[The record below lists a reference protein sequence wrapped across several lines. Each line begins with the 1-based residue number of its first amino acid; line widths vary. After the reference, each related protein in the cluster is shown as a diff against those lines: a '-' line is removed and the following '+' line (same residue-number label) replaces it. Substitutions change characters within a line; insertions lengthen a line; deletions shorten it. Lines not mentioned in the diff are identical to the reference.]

1 MNYFIP
7 IVFIV
12 CICLPGSD
20 SAGLGGKSL
29 IFEKETSNS
38 YVRVFPSSFTD
49 LTAFTVCLRAASELT
64 RDYSLFSYATTWHD
78 NELLIWYTANGHIS
92 LSIYN
97 EIAEFSLPKMD
108 ALLRHICVTWES
120 REGLVTIWVNGKRSL
135 QKIGGKGRVVK
146 GSGQFILGQEQDRP
160 GGGFDIRQSFVGEIT
175 DVNMWD
181 CVLETSKIETA
192 NEGCFFTGGNII
204 SWGTTSHVSRGTVT
218 IKNNN
223 DCIF

>member
-7 IVFIV
+7 IVFMV
-12 CICLPGSD
+12 CIYLPGSD

-64 RDYSLFSYATTWHD
+64 RSYSLFSYATSGHD
-78 NELLIWYTANGHIS
+78 NELLIWYTANGHIT
-92 LSIYN
+92 LYIYN
-97 EIAEFSLPKMD
+97 EIAVFSLPKMD

-160 GGGFDIRQSFVGEIT
+160 GGGFDIQQSFVGEIT
-175 DVNMWD
+175 DVNMWN
-181 CVLETSKIETA
+181 CVLEPSKIETA

-204 SWGTTSHVSRGTVT
+204 NWGTTSYVSRGTVT
-218 IKNNN
+218 IKDNN

>member
-7 IVFIV
+7 IVFMV
-12 CICLPGSD
+12 CIYLPGSD

-29 IFEKETSNS
+29 IFGKETSNS
-38 YVRVFPSSFTD
+38 YVRVSPSSFTD

-64 RDYSLFSYATTWHD
+64 RSYSLFSYATSGHH
-78 NELLIWYTANGHIS
+78 NELLIWYTANGHIT
-92 LSIYN
+92 LYIYN
-97 EIAEFSLPKMD
+97 EIAVFSLPKMD

-146 GSGQFILGQEQDRP
+146 GSGQFILGQEQDSV
-160 GGGFDIRQSFVGEIT
+160 GGGFDIQQSFVGEIT
-175 DVNMWD
+175 DVHMWD
-181 CVLETSKIETA
+181 FVLEPSEIETA
-192 NEGCFFTGGNII
+192 NEGCFCTGGNII
-204 SWGTTSHVSRGTVT
+204 NWGTTSYVSGGTVT
-218 IKNNN
+218 IKDNN